1 MEQPRYFFV
10 LSFRMMN
17 SRRRLLTYLLINIF
31 VSALV
36 TGSIIFFYDLAHRND
51 CNNCLSNTT
60 TENPDS
66 GNQQVSIVSING
78 AGSLEDEQV
87 VIRNAGDEAFIL
99 TGWYLKDAR
108 GITFTFPQLTLY
120 PGGEVHVHST
130 SGTDKLP
137 DLYWNRSSPV
147 WQAGE
152 LAALYDSQNIAR
164 AFYRIP

>member
-1 MEQPRYFFV
+1 MDSRKRLVIYLIVNV
-10 LSFRMMN
+10 L
-17 SRRRLLTYLLINIF
+17 

-51 CNNCLSNTT
+51 CSKCLSNSSTVGSST
-60 TENPDS
+60 GD
-66 GNQQVSIVSING
+66 QQVSIVSING
-78 AGSLEDEQV
+78 AGSLESEQV
-87 VIRNAGDEAFIL
+87 VIRNEGSESLLL
-99 TGWYLKDAR
+99 TGWYLKDSH
-108 GITFTFPQLTLY
+108 GITYTFPQITLY
-120 PGGEVHVHST
+120 PGGEVTVHSG

-137 DLYWNRSSPV
+137 DLHWNRSSPV